1 MEAYK
6 QRMII
11 EYRELKERADKL
23 ATMLD
28 KWDKGTLDFTPT
40 CPMYLLE
47 NQLET
52 MKDYVG
58 ILQTRAKLED
68 VDLNA
73 SVDDAPVEKAGW
85 IPVTERMPEE
95 HEWLGTKRF
104 GTTKS
109 DEVYVTFENP
119 KGERFCRHLSFQ
131 NGKLSAFDQSTIDA
145 FFKGSRPVAWMPL
158 PEPSKEE
165 SND

>member
-6 QRMII
+6 QMMII

-40 CPMYLLE
+40 CSRYLLE

-52 MKDYVG
+52 MKNYVG
-58 ILQTRAKLED
+58 ILQTRAKLEG

-85 IPVTERMPEE
+85 IPVTERLPEE
-95 HEWLGTKRF
+95 HKGASDTVLVTVARQLDGDKAVITSHTKV
-104 GTTKS
+104 GQWNCGALCAVHGAK
-109 DEVYVTFENP
+109 
-119 KGERFCRHLSFQ
+119 
-131 NGKLSAFDQSTIDA
+131 II
-145 FFKGSRPVAWMPL
+145 AWMPF
-158 PEPSKEE
+158 PEPYEGDKK
-165 SND
+165 

>member
-6 QRMII
+6 QMMII

-40 CPMYLLE
+40 CPRYLLE
-47 NQLET
+47 NQLEA
-52 MKDYVG
+52 MKNYVG
-58 ILQTRAKLED
+58 ILQTRAKLEG

-85 IPVTERMPEE
+85 IPVTERLPEE
-95 HEWLGTKRF
+95 HKGA
-104 GTTKS
+104 S
-109 DEVYVTFENP
+109 DTVLVTVARQLDGDKFVTMAFTMNGHWSCFEA
-119 KGERFCRHLSFQ
+119 EI
-131 NGKLSAFDQSTIDA
+131 T
-145 FFKGSRPVAWMPL
+145 AWMPSL
-158 PEPSKEE
+158 EPWKGDTRE
-165 SND
+165 

>member
-6 QRMII
+6 QRMIK

-40 CPMYLLE
+40 CPKYLLDK
-47 NQLET
+47 QLET
-52 MKDYVG
+52 MQEYAG

-73 SVDDAPVEKAGW
+73 SVDAAAPETEWV
-85 IPVTERMPEE
+85 PVSERMPEE
-95 HEWLGTKRF
+95 YNGASVPVLVTVERQLEGDKFVTMAFTMNGHWSCF
-104 GTTKS
+104 GAEIT
-109 DEVYVTFENP
+109 
-119 KGERFCRHLSFQ
+119 
-131 NGKLSAFDQSTIDA
+131 
-145 FFKGSRPVAWMPL
+145 AWMPS
-158 PEPSKEE
+158 PKPYKGNDEE
-165 SND
+165 NKNEDSGK

>member
-6 QRMII
+6 QRMIK

-40 CPMYLLE
+40 CPKYLLE
-47 NQLET
+47 KQLET

-73 SVDDAPVEKAGW
+73 SADAAEPAAKAGW
-85 IPVTERMPEE
+85 IPVSERLPEE
-95 HEWLGTKRF
+95 HYGHSDTVLVSVANIPDGAEAVLESNTVDGQWRAGAFLAIF
-104 GTTKS
+104 GAKI
-109 DEVYVTFENP
+109 N
-119 KGERFCRHLSFQ
+119 
-131 NGKLSAFDQSTIDA
+131 
-145 FFKGSRPVAWMPL
+145 AWMPL
-158 PEPSKEE
+158 PEPYEGDE
-165 SND
+165 NE

>member
-6 QRMII
+6 QRMIK

-40 CPMYLLE
+40 CPKYLLDK
-47 NQLET
+47 QLET
-52 MKDYVG
+52 MQEYAG

-85 IPVTERMPEE
+85 IPVTERLPEE
-95 HEWLGTKRF
+95 HKGA
-104 GTTKS
+104 S
-109 DEVYVTFENP
+109 DTVLVTVARQLNGDKFVTMAFTMNGHWSCFEA
-119 KGERFCRHLSFQ
+119 EI
-131 NGKLSAFDQSTIDA
+131 T
-145 FFKGSRPVAWMPL
+145 AWMPS
-158 PEPSKEE
+158 PEPYERGGA
-165 SND
+165 NDC